1 MGAKDMIEKFAGIN
15 HRLENVLQ
23 DRKEQPVNEK
33 EKETT
38 DTKNPEPPAK
48 TEEPK
53 ILKGLKGLP
62 PALLQKI
69 LAKEQRKR
77 IEQMEELIAV
87 SSCFLNCHR
96 SIKNGAAVEM
106 DVLTKRVADS
116 YGHGKTKEEML
127 KLLKMFLNLVP
138 ECMELRSYDRVTYV
152 KKKKDSPDIN
162 AIKTKLQKLVDQEKN
177 S

>member
-1 MGAKDMIEKFAGIN
+1 MGTQIAT
-15 HRLENVLQ
+15 VLMFMLYLS
-23 DRKEQPVNEK
+23 N
-33 EKETT
+33 
-38 DTKNPEPPAK
+38 
-48 TEEPK
+48 
-53 ILKGLKGLP
+53 
-62 PALLQKI
+62 
-69 LAKEQRKR
+69 
-77 IEQMEELIAV
+77 LIFQV

>member
-1 MGAKDMIEKFAGIN
+1 
-15 HRLENVLQ
+15 
-23 DRKEQPVNEK
+23 
-33 EKETT
+33 
-38 DTKNPEPPAK
+38 
-48 TEEPK
+48 
-53 ILKGLKGLP
+53 
-62 PALLQKI
+62 
-69 LAKEQRKR
+69 
-77 IEQMEELIAV
+77 
-87 SSCFLNCHR
+87 
-96 SIKNGAAVEM
+96 M